1 MVASAELGQQCLS
14 LAASLAAPL
23 AAPLTGPGCSF
34 AQDWAWMRFE
44 EMLATRC
51 PPGHLRR
58 EAGAWR
64 RLAEAEAEA
73 AEAEA
78 AELEEK
84 EDPWFSDD
92 EVGASPDD

>member
-1 MVASAELGQQCLS
+1 
-14 LAASLAAPL
+14 
-23 AAPLTGPGCSF
+23 
-34 AQDWAWMRFE
+34 MRFE

-51 PPGHLRR
+51 PPDHLRR